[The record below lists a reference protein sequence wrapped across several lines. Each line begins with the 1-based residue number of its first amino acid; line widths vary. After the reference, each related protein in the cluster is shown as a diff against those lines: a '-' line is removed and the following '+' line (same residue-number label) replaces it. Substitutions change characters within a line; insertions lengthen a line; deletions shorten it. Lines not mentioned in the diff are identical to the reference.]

1 MVLPSDDHV
10 ILRQWL
16 ATRGVDAGELAG
28 LLVTGDLDALLAVSG
43 SEQRLSP
50 LDRQSVDEA
59 RAIARD
65 SPMWPELSD
74 LGTAACELRVTAVL
88 ERVCEAMALAGVPAQ
103 VRRPFLLHHVC
114 GFSFAEIAARLGIEV
129 GAAKVRSS
137 RARLRL
143 RMLLSGGTDGD

>member
-28 LLVTGDLDALLAVSG
+28 MLVTGDLDALLAVSG

-59 RAIARD
+59 RSIARE

-88 ERVCEAMALAGVPAQ
+88 ERVCEALGLAGVPATPYEGLG
-103 VRRPFLLHHVC
+103 VTWGHELLEAKLVLRDL
-114 GFSFAEIAARLGIEV
+114 GPLYARM
-129 GAAKVRSS
+129 AWDRSG
-137 RARLRL
+137 R
-143 RMLLSGGTDGD
+143 TT

>member
-28 LLVTGDLDALLAVSG
+28 ILVTGDLDALLAVSG

-59 RAIARD
+59 RAIARE

-88 ERVCEAMALAGVPAQ
+88 ARVCEALGLAGVPATLYEGLG
-103 VRRPFLLHHVC
+103 VTWGHELLEAKLVLRDLGPLYARMAWDRSGRP
-114 GFSFAEIAARLGIEV
+114 
-129 GAAKVRSS
+129 
-137 RARLRL
+137 
-143 RMLLSGGTDGD
+143 T

>member
-28 LLVTGDLDALLAVSG
+28 MLVTGDLDALLAVSG

-59 RAIARD
+59 RSIARE

-88 ERVCEAMALAGVPAQ
+88 ERVCEAVGQAGVPATPYEGLG
-103 VRRPFLLHHVC
+103 VTWGHELLEAKLVLRDL
-114 GFSFAEIAARLGIEV
+114 GPLYARM
-129 GAAKVRSS
+129 AWDRSG
-137 RARLRL
+137 R
-143 RMLLSGGTDGD
+143 TT